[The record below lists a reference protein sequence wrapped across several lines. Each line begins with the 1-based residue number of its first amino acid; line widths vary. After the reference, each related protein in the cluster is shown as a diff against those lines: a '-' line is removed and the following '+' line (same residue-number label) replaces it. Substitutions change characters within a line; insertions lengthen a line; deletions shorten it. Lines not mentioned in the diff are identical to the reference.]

1 MKKKKAHVTVPQLY
15 LANTRCQKEKYKK
28 KSSRANKRE
37 ISQRRL
43 RITWKKTTKTAAY
56 IKRLWRV
63 DVEDMCSLG
72 RIEIL
77 IVGAI
82 EFRRNDNRRG

>member
-1 MKKKKAHVTVPQLY
+1 MHEKEESARNCSPTWQTHV
-15 LANTRCQKEKYKK
+15 AKRRNIKK

-37 ISQRRL
+37 LSQRRL